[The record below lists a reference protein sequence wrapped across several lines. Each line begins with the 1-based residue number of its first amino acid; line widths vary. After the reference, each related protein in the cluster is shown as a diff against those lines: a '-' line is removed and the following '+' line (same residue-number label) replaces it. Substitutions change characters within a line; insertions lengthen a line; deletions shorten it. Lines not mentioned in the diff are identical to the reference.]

1 MHYFH
6 SKPGSFFGA
15 GPGPVAVSA
24 QGLGD
29 RYSIGFV

>member
-1 MHYFH
+1 MYYFH
-6 SKPGSFFGA
+6 SKPSSSLGA
-15 GPGPVAVSA
+15 GPRPVAASA